1 MIAAV
6 CPVAGKTGKRVPF
19 VTLKSLVRP
28 EYGATLEGRDWF
40 FCDQPDCDVVYF
52 TRDGVTL
59 GKAALKVR
67 VGLKEK
73 ESPRTV
79 CYCFSHTVESIRQ
92 EIEQTGRSAVA
103 ASIKEKVSAGECN
116 CEILNPKG
124 TCCLGDVSR
133 VVKEALGGGADTR
146 PAAGK
151 PGGASQTADHDCCT
165 SSLRRAQSAADCRVP
180 EPAFGEE
187 ETDMGERGESE

>member
-1 MIAAV
+1 MMSV
-6 CPVAGKTGKRVPF
+6 VYPVAGKTGKRVPL

-28 EYGATLEGRDWF
+28 EYGATLEGHDWF
-40 FCDQPDCDVVYF
+40 FCDQPNCDVVYF
-52 TRDGVTL
+52 TRAGVTL

-92 EIEQTGRSAVA
+92 EIEQTGRSTVA

-116 CEILNPKG
+116 CKILNPKG

-133 VVKEALGGGADTR
+133 VVKEALGGGANTR
-146 PAAGK
+146 PAAGE
-151 PGGASQTADHDCCT
+151 PGGGSQMADQDCCT
-165 SSLRRAQSAADCRVP
+165 SSLHRAQSAADCRVP
-180 EPAFGEE
+180 KSAFGEKE
-187 ETDMGERGESE
+187 MDIGERGESE